1 MSMDSNDKIIVYVDS
16 DIKGLIPG
24 FLDNR
29 KKDITSIIDALTEND
44 YEAIR
49 IIGHSLKGSGGGY
62 GFDNISDIGRLLEQG
77 AKTRNAIEIRKCVER
92 LSEYLERVKVVYE

>member
-1 MSMDSNDKIIVYVDS
+1 MDSDDKIIVYVDS
-16 DIKGLIPG
+16 DIKDLVPG
-24 FLDNR
+24 FLENR

-92 LSEYLERVKVVYE
+92 LYEYLERVKVVYE

>member
-1 MSMDSNDKIIVYVDS
+1 MSMDSDDKIIVYVDS
-16 DIKGLIPG
+16 DIKDLVPG
-24 FLDNR
+24 FLENR

-44 YEAIR
+44 YETIR
-49 IIGHSLKGSGGGY
+49 IIGHSMKGSGGGY